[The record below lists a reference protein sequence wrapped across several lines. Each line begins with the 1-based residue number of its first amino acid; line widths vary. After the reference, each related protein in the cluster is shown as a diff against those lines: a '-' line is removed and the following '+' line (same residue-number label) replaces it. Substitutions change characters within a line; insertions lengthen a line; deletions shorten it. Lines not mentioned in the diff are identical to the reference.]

1 MDEIATKEKKKRQYL
16 PLQSMFSGEGESL
29 IKYTDGYSIYMPK
42 ERIKFSEGIGV
53 LLDLN
58 PSNYG
63 HSQYIIG
70 FT

>member
-1 MDEIATKEKKKRQYL
+1 MDEIATKEKKRQHL

-29 IKYTDGYSIYMPK
+29 VKYTDGYSIYMPK
-42 ERIKFSEGIGV
+42 ESIKFSEGIVV

-63 HSQYIIG
+63 HSQYMIG